1 MIMAKEKL
9 LEEENQHER
18 ELHNWWE
25 SLKKRNSKETKPRQ
39 KESLAAEVAVGM
51 EPKLSE
57 ENRKQ
62 IQRDFETYDAHTKE
76 VLSEKWPR
84 IETDQA
90 RIYKTEWEDWEFCQ
104 NQILLYSAQS
114 KQYNPKIRKWYLWRT
129 SFLKSL
135 IRFRYI
141 DFGNK
146 FVLNI
151 ENLNEFEQLVLKIMN
166 ATEKTKPKGIWEI
179 LADELKN
186 RKYDSENILSHWE
199 PDLGSLSSR
208 TIYWQT
214 PRNDP
219 RPVSYS
225 TFQRK
230 ILPNLRKVKKT
241 FTR

>member
-1 MIMAKEKL
+1 MAKEEFL
-9 LEEENQHER
+9 EEEENQDER
-18 ELHNWWE
+18 ELHNWWD
-25 SLKKRNSKETKPRQ
+25 SIKERSPIGIKPRQ
-39 KESLAAEVAVGM
+39 REYLAAEVAVGM

-57 ENRKQ
+57 NNRKQ
-62 IQRDFETYDAHTKE
+62 IQRDFKMYDAHTQE
-76 VLSEKWPR
+76 VISEKWPKT
-84 IETDQA
+84 ETDQA
-90 RIYKTEWEDWEFCQ
+90 RIYKTEWEDWEFCKS
-104 NQILLYSAQS
+104 QILLYSAEL
-114 KQYNPKIRKWYLWRT
+114 KNHNAEIRKWYLWRN

-151 ENLNEFEQLVLKIMN
+151 ENLNEFEQMVLKIMN
-166 ATEKTKPKGIWEI
+166 ETNIKNPMEFWKIFA
-179 LADELKN
+179 LELKN
-186 RKYDSENILSHWE
+186 IKYDKENILKYWE
-199 PDLGSLSSR
+199 PDFGNLLAR
-208 TIYWQT
+208 TLYWQT

-230 ILPNLRKVKKT
+230 ILPNIRKVKKI

>member
-1 MIMAKEKL
+1 MEKEEFL
-9 LEEENQHER
+9 DEEENQDER
-18 ELHNWWE
+18 ELHNWWD
-25 SLKKRNSKETKPRQ
+25 SIKERSPIEIKPRQ
-39 KESLAAEVAVGM
+39 REYLAAEVAVGM

-57 ENRKQ
+57 NNQKQ
-62 IQRDFETYDAHTKE
+62 IQRDFKMYDAHTNE
-76 VLSEKWPR
+76 VISEKLPK
-84 IETDQA
+84 IEKDQA
-90 RIYKTEWEDWEFCQ
+90 RVYKTDWEDWEFCKS
-104 NQILLYSAQS
+104 QILLYSAES
-114 KQYNPKIRKWYLWRT
+114 KDHNAEIRKWYLWRS

-151 ENLNEFEQLVLKIMN
+151 ENLNKFEQLVLKIMN
-166 ATEKTKPKGIWEI
+166 ATEKTKPKGIWKI

-230 ILPNLRKVKKT
+230 ILLNLRKVKKT

>member
-1 MIMAKEKL
+1 M
-9 LEEENQHER
+9 
-18 ELHNWWE
+18 
-25 SLKKRNSKETKPRQ
+25 
-39 KESLAAEVAVGM
+39 
-51 EPKLSE
+51 
-57 ENRKQ
+57 
-62 IQRDFETYDAHTKE
+62 
-76 VLSEKWPR
+76 
-84 IETDQA
+84 
-90 RIYKTEWEDWEFCQ
+90 
-104 NQILLYSAQS
+104 
-114 KQYNPKIRKWYLWRT
+114 WRT

-208 TIYWQT
+208 ALYWQI

>member
-25 SLKKRNSKETKPRQ
+25 SLKKRNAKETKPRQ

-104 NQILLYSAQS
+104 NQILLYSS
-114 KQYNPKIRKWYLWRT
+114 KTKHHNPEIRKWYLWRT

-151 ENLNEFEQLVLKIMN
+151 ENLNKFEQLVLKIMN
-166 ATEKTKPKGIWEI
+166 ETNKKKPMEFWKMFA
-179 LADELKN
+179 LELKN
-186 RKYDSENILSHWE
+186 IKYDKENILKYWE
-199 PDLGSLSSR
+199 PDFGNLSAR
-208 TIYWQT
+208 TLYWQT

>member
-1 MIMAKEKL
+1 MAKEKFL
-9 LEEENQHER
+9 DEEENQHE
-18 ELHNWWE
+18 EEQHNWWE
-25 SLKKRNSKETKPRQ
+25 SLGKRNPKETKPRQ
-39 KESLAAEVAVGM
+39 KESLAAEIAVGM

-57 ENRKQ
+57 NNRKQ
-62 IQRDFETYDAHTKE
+62 IQLDFKMYDSHTQE
-76 VLSEKWPR
+76 LISEKWPKT
-84 IETDQA
+84 ETDQA
-90 RIYKTEWEDWEFCQ
+90 RIYKTEWEDWEFCK
-104 NQILLYSAQS
+104 NQILLYSTKS
-114 KQYNPKIRKWYLWRT
+114 KHHNPEIRKWYLWRT

-151 ENLNEFEQLVLKIMN
+151 ENLNEFEQLVLKIMD

-214 PRNDP
+214 PRNDL

-230 ILPNLRKVKKT
+230 ILLNLRKVKKT

>member
-1 MIMAKEKL
+1 MAKEKFL
-9 LEEENQHER
+9 DEEENQNER

-25 SLKKRNSKETKPRQ
+25 SLGKRNAKEAKPRQ
-39 KESLAAEVAVGM
+39 KEHLAAEVAVGM
-51 EPKLSE
+51 EPKLSDN
-57 ENRKQ
+57 NRKK
-62 IQRDFETYDAHTKE
+62 IQRDFETYDAHTQE
-76 VLSEKWPR
+76 VVSEKWPR

-90 RIYKTEWEDWEFCQ
+90 RIYKTDWEDWEFCK
-104 NQILLYSAQS
+104 NQISLYSSQT
-114 KQYNPKIRKWYLWRT
+114 KQYNPEIRKWYLWRT
-129 SFLKSL
+129 SFLKNL
-135 IRFRYI
+135 IRYRYI

-146 FVLNI
+146 FFLNI
-151 ENLNEFEQLVLKIMN
+151 ENLSEFEQLVLKIMN
-166 ATEKTKPKGIWEI
+166 ETNKTKPMEIWKMFA
-179 LADELKN
+179 LELKN

-230 ILPNLRKVKKT
+230 ILLNLRKVKKT

>member
-1 MIMAKEKL
+1 MDEKENKY
-9 LEEENQHER
+9 ER

-25 SLKKRNSKETKPRQ
+25 SLKKQNSKETKPRQ

-57 ENRKQ
+57 NNQKQ
-62 IQRDFETYDAHTKE
+62 IQRDFKMYDAHTNE
-76 VLSEKWPR
+76 VISEKLPK
-84 IETDQA
+84 IEKDQA
-90 RIYKTEWEDWEFCQ
+90 RVYKTEWEDWEFCKS
-104 NQILLYSAQS
+104 QILLYSAES
-114 KQYNPKIRKWYLWRT
+114 KDHNAEIRKWYLWRS

-146 FVLNI
+146 FVLNL

-166 ATEKTKPKGIWEI
+166 ATEKTKPKGIWKI

-230 ILPNLRKVKKT
+230 ILLNLRKVKKT

>member
-1 MIMAKEKL
+1 MDEKG
-9 LEEENQHER
+9 NKYER
-18 ELHNWWE
+18 ELHNWWK
-25 SLKKRNSKETKPRQ
+25 SHNKRYTKETKPRQ

-62 IQRDFETYDAHTKE
+62 IQQDFKMYDAHTHD
-76 VLSEKWPR
+76 VISEKWAK

-90 RIYKTEWEDWEFCQ
+90 RVYKTEWEDWEFCKS
-104 NQILLYSAQS
+104 QILLYSS
-114 KQYNPKIRKWYLWRT
+114 KTKHPNAEIRKWYLWRS

-135 IRFRYI
+135 IRFRYM

-166 ATEKTKPKGIWEI
+166 ATEKTKPKGIWKI

-208 TIYWQT
+208 TLYWQIL
-214 PRNDP
+214 RNDP

>member
-1 MIMAKEKL
+1 MEKENK
-9 LEEENQHER
+9 HEQ

-25 SLKKRNSKETKPRQ
+25 SLGKRNAKETKPRQ
-39 KESLAAEVAVGM
+39 KEHLAAEVAIGM
-51 EPKLSE
+51 EPELSE
-57 ENRKQ
+57 DNRKQ
-62 IQRDFETYDAHTKE
+62 IQRDFTMNDKHTQE
-76 VLSEKWPR
+76 VISEKWPR

-104 NQILLYSAQS
+104 NQILLYSS
-114 KQYNPKIRKWYLWRT
+114 KTKHHNPEIRKWYLWRT

-151 ENLNEFEQLVLKIMN
+151 ENLNKFEQLLLKIMN
-166 ATEKTKPKGIWEI
+166 ASEKTTPKGIWGI

-186 RKYDSENILSHWE
+186 RKYDSENILSHWA

-208 TIYWQT
+208 TLYWQI

>member
-1 MIMAKEKL
+1 MAKEKF
-9 LEEENQHER
+9 LEKEENQHER
-18 ELHNWWE
+18 ELHNWWD
-25 SLKKRNSKETKPRQ
+25 SIKERSPIEIKPRQ
-39 KESLAAEVAVGM
+39 REYLAAEVAVGM

-57 ENRKQ
+57 NNRKQ
-62 IQRDFETYDAHTKE
+62 IQRDFTMNDAHTQE
-76 VLSEKWPR
+76 VISEKWPR
-84 IETDQA
+84 METDQA

-114 KQYNPKIRKWYLWRT
+114 KQFNPEIRKWYLWRT
-129 SFLKSL
+129 SYLKNL
-135 IRFRYI
+135 IRYRYI

-146 FVLNI
+146 FVLNV
-151 ENLNEFEQLVLKIMN
+151 EELSEFEQLVLKIMN
-166 ATEKTKPKGIWEI
+166 ATEKTKPKGIWKI

>member
-1 MIMAKEKL
+1 MDEKENKY
-9 LEEENQHER
+9 ER

-25 SLKKRNSKETKPRQ
+25 SLKKQNSKETKPRQ

-57 ENRKQ
+57 DNRKQ
-62 IQRDFETYDAHTKE
+62 VQRDFKMYEAHTNE
-76 VLSEKWPR
+76 VISEKWPK

-90 RIYKTEWEDWEFCQ
+90 RVYKTEWEDWEFCKS
-104 NQILLYSAQS
+104 QILLYSAES
-114 KQYNPKIRKWYLWRT
+114 KDHNAEIRKWYLWRT

-186 RKYDSENILSHWE
+186 IKYDKENILKYWE
-199 PDLGSLSSR
+199 PDFGNLSSR
-208 TIYWQT
+208 TLYWQT

-230 ILPNLRKVKKT
+230 ILPNIRKVKKT